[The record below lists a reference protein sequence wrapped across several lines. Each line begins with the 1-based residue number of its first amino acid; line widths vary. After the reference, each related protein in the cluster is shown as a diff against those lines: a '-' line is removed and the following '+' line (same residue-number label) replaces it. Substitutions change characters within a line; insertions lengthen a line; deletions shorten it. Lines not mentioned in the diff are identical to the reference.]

1 MAQSFGL
8 ALYGLPAS
16 SRGVQKSFADL
27 EYAAKRK
34 TTRRERFLAELE
46 RITPWSEL
54 LAALAPFYPK
64 GGGRGRPPIGLERM
78 LRMYIVQQS
87 LGLSDEGIEDA
98 LYDSQAIRQF
108 VGLDLGRESA
118 PDATTLFKFRRL
130 LETHQLTETIFA
142 TIKAHLASQG
152 LMLREG
158 TIVDATIIAAPS
170 STKNAKGERDAEMH
184 QTKKGKQWHFGMK
197 AHIGVDVASGLVH
210 TVIGTAAN
218 VNDVTQAQALLHG
231 DEQEGYG
238 DAGYQGAG
246 KRPEAQGKVRWNI
259 AMRPGKRRALD
270 MRKEIDRLRDQ
281 LETIKARIRAKVEH
295 PFHIIKNRFG
305 LKKVRYRGL
314 AKNAAQLMTLF
325 ALANLMIA
333 KRRLLGLNA
342 QGAS

>member
-1 MAQSFGL
+1 MVG
-8 ALYGLPAS
+8 PM
-16 SRGVQKSFADL
+16 QKSFADL

-34 TTRRERFLAELE
+34 TTRRERFLPELE

-108 VGLDLGRESA
+108 VGLDLGCESA
-118 PDATTLFKFRRL
+118 PDATTLLKFRRL
-130 LETHQLTETIFA
+130 LETHQLTETIF
-142 TIKAHLASQG
+142 
-152 LMLREG
+152 
-158 TIVDATIIAAPS
+158 ATIIAAPS

-197 AHIGVDVASGLVH
+197 AHIGVDAASGLVH

-231 DEQEGYG
+231 DEREGYG
-238 DAGYQGAG
+238 DAGYQGAD
-246 KRPEAQGKVRWNI
+246 KRPEARGKVRWNI

-270 MRKEIDRLRDQ
+270 ISKEIDQLRDQ